1 MKPATKRARAAQLAL
16 VNWRGVFYERYELS
30 HTVTALE
37 GANGAGKTTV
47 LIAAF
52 VALLPD
58 MNHLRFTAAGSG
70 GDRGIWGRL
79 GEAGRPAYAVLD
91 FTLANGER
99 FLAGVRLE
107 RRAEPAVELTP
118 FFIAD
123 FPHGARLQDLLLL
136 RGADKDAVP
145 EMEELRA
152 QAGRHGANFHVCATA
167 KEYFSALFERGVS
180 PLRLEREGERRKVAE
195 MLRTSMTGGMSQ
207 VLTTG
212 LRAFLLKE
220 EGGLAVT
227 LKRMRSNIDAC
238 RRTRA
243 DVDDARRLEA
253 EISLVFEAGQDM
265 FWAAA
270 HATEQAAQEATERI
284 AKAEEALHRAEG
296 AVTTSK
302 TNLESARAEHGEA
315 RRRLDEAGVAL
326 KRAEEHSRRLEAGRS
341 QQQRIERAR
350 AVIETLRRANGWDGD
365 VYGDGYVDARRRDAI
380 GRRDAARDEATRL
393 GAKRTETED
402 ELRSLREVG
411 GGLPRQIR
419 DIAARLSARTGVEA
433 FEDIAIEDAGRQQAL
448 LGPLTGAVLVDDPQE
463 AARTVTAIEDR
474 PDSVW
479 LAKAEALAE
488 LAEWPVNEG
497 AQGAPPGDS
506 VIVQNAPDVWR
517 VTRIPDRPILGRRAR
532 KRKIE
537 ALEGEISTIGSE
549 MQVVEDRC
557 RKIDAE
563 IGALDELV
571 RKLKDIATARET
583 LSEFGIE
590 DAGEA
595 ALAAARERASECRRE
610 HGEADRLS
618 RELERRLGGLD
629 KSLEQDRGSCIQAR
643 EALEGERV
651 TAEPAQRRWE
661 RLRADADTDG
671 LLAAPFSPEAA
682 RRAAGRGSI
691 NLYSEARSQARVL
704 HERLTRAEPGGIVA
718 NAVDGLFRL
727 EDGARSGGDY
737 LRVWREVRVWM
748 QRRIPA
754 QIAQMDDPLEAL
766 TRLRSQLGAL
776 QERLVRQ
783 ETDLQSNT
791 TDVANAIGVHIRRA
805 DREID
810 KLNTDL
816 AGVRF
821 GSIAGV
827 RLRLG
832 RVSEMT
838 NILDALRER
847 DDQGGLFA
855 ADRPLEEAL
864 NDLLRK
870 YAGGRAQGERLLDYR
885 EYVDPRVEVWRNS
898 GTGWEA
904 ANPNRLSTGESI
916 GIGAA
921 LMMVVLTAW
930 EHDARLFKARSAEST
945 LRLLLLDE
953 ANRLDRDN
961 LGMLFDLCAS
971 LDLQLLVAAPEVGQ
985 AEGNTTYRLVRVADG
1000 EGGEEVRVTGRRAI
1014 RASAEAA

>member
-58 MNHLRFTAAGSG
+58 MNHLRFAAAGSS

-107 RRAEPAVELTP
+107 RRAEPVVELTS
-118 FFIAD
+118 FFITD
-123 FPHGARLQDLLLL
+123 FPHGARLQNLLLL
-136 RGADKDAVP
+136 RGTDKDAVP
-145 EMEELRA
+145 EIEELRV

-220 EGGLAVT
+220 EGGLAAT

-238 RRTRA
+238 RRTRGE
-243 DVDDARRLEA
+243 VDDARRLET
-253 EISLVFEAGQDM
+253 EISDVFEAGQNM
-265 FWAAA
+265 FRAAA
-270 HATEQAAQEATERI
+270 QATEQAASEAAGGI
-284 AKAEEALHRAEG
+284 AEAEEALG
-296 AVTTSK
+296 
-302 TNLESARAEHGEA
+302 RAEHDVTAAATELDGVVKEAEVLGE
-315 RRRLDEAGVAL
+315 RLKTLASAL
-326 KRAEEHSRRLEAGRS
+326 KQAEDHYQRLESGRA
-341 QQQRIERAR
+341 QQEVQERVGMEVAALCR
-350 AVIETLRRANGWDGD
+350 THGWDGD
-365 VYGDGYVDARRRDAI
+365 VHAEGYVDDRRQALFAQRDE
-380 GRRDAARDEATRL
+380 ARDEAARLEETRKKTEAGLRSLREAGGSLPAVLRAIATRL
-393 GAKRTETED
+393 GAPT
-402 ELRSLREVG
+402 
-411 GGLPRQIR
+411 
-419 DIAARLSARTGVEA
+419 AAEK
-433 FEDIAIEDAGRQQAL
+433 FEDIGIAEAGARQAR
-448 LGPLTGAVLVDDPQE
+448 LGPLVEAVLVDDLE
-463 AARTVTAIEDR
+463 AAARTVADIKDR
-474 PDSVW
+474 PDTVW
-479 LAKAEALAE
+479 LARPEALDGG
-488 LAEWPVNEG
+488 LAGEASQSSP
-497 AQGAPPGDS
+497 AGDS
-506 VIVQNAPDVWR
+506 VIVRSSPDVMR
-517 VTRIPDRPILGRRAR
+517 VSRVPDRPVLGRRAR
-532 KRKIE
+532 ETLIRDLEEELARTGADIRAVRDRSRGIDR
-537 ALEGEISTIGSE
+537 ALGA
-549 MQVVEDRC
+549 
-557 RKIDAE
+557 IDN
-563 IGALDELV
+563 LQ
-571 RKLKDIATARET
+571 RKLADIAVARTT
-583 LSEFGIE
+583 LAGLGIE

-595 ALAAARERASECRRE
+595 ALASGREHLDKCQRS

-618 RELERRLGGLD
+618 RELHGRRAVLQYRLDQQRQARTRARQALNERR
-629 KSLEQDRGSCIQAR
+629 A
-643 EALEGERV
+643 A
-651 TAEPAQRRWE
+651 AEPAHQRWK
-661 RLRADADTDG
+661 RLRADAEADG
-671 LLAAPFSPEAA
+671 LLAGLSGPDGRTASAA
-682 RRAAGRGSI
+682 LYGDARTYAGR
-691 NLYSEARSQARVL
+691 L
-704 HERLTRAEPGGIVA
+704 HERLARAEPGCEAA
-718 NAVDGLFRL
+718 NVVNGLFRL
-727 EDGARSGGDY
+727 EEGARPGEAY
-737 LRVWREVRVWM
+737 LHAWREVRVWM

-783 ETDLQSNT
+783 ETELQGKT

-805 DREID
+805 DREIA

-816 AGVRF
+816 DGVRF

-838 NILDALRER
+838 NILDALRDR

-904 ANPNRLSTGESI
+904 ANPTHLSTGESI

-930 EHDARLFKARSAEST
+930 EHDARLFKARSADST

-971 LDLQLLVAAPEVGQ
+971 LDLQLLVAAPEVGR
-985 AEGNTTYRLVRVADG
+985 AEGNTTYHLVRVADG

-1014 RASAEAA
+1014 RAEAEAA